1 MRSITLVT
9 LFCTTLFLC
18 SPVFAQ
24 DAPRSELIVEKM
36 SFKLVRG
43 ITNMVTAIAELP
55 KQSYLTVRDRGAIGY
70 VVGPIKGIGMTAY
83 RAFIG
88 AAETIFFL
96 VPQPGYYDP
105 MIDPDYVWKGWE
117 EQRVAQ
123 PAQPQN
129 TGTGATPGGAGQ

>member
-9 LFCTTLFLC
+9 LFCATLFLC
-18 SPVFAQ
+18 LPVFAQ
-24 DAPRSELIVEKM
+24 DTPKSELIVEKM

-43 ITNMVTAIAELP
+43 ITNVVTAIAELP

-70 VVGPIKGIGMTAY
+70 VVGPIKGIGMTVY

-88 AAETIFFL
+88 ATETVFFL

-123 PAQPQN
+123 PAQLQD